1 MVVAGQGVAQSPRSC
16 PQYCA
21 GLWLNPPVMK
31 PQDMLI
37 ALYALPETDPADD
50 NIRVGFVV
58 RPPLAP
64 EYEAVLRWIGEHF
77 TPGWASEARVALGNR
92 PATLMMAVDDGG
104 NILGFCCHDAI
115 ARGFVGPVGVL
126 DSARRRGVGAALLRA
141 SLAQMASQ
149 GYGYAV
155 AGAVG
160 APEFFARVA
169 GATPIEGSW
178 PGVYRGMLRS

>member
-1 MVVAGQGVAQSPRSC
+1 
-16 PQYCA
+16 
-21 GLWLNPPVMK
+21 MK

-37 ALYALPETDPADD
+37 ALYALPEIRPAED
-50 NIRVGFVV
+50 NIRAGFAV
-58 RPPLAP
+58 RPPMAP
-64 EYEAVLRWIGEHF
+64 EHELVLRWIGDHF

-92 PATLMMAVDDGG
+92 PVTLMVAVEDGASASQTSD

-115 ARGFVGPVGVL
+115 ARGFVGPVGVH
-126 DSARRRGVGAALLRA
+126 DAARRRGVGAALLRA
-141 SLAQMASQ
+141 SLAQMHNQ